1 MIAPI
6 LDPAVS
12 TCVEDPKMRNSSS
25 NNGRFLSVAVASLAV
40 SIVLVVASLS
50 QAAVNVQAFI

>member
-6 LDPAVS
+6 LDLEGN
-12 TCVEDPKMRNSSS
+12 TCVEDPKMRNSSTS
-25 NNGRFLSVAVASLAV
+25 NGRFLSVALAGLAV
-40 SIVLVVASLS
+40 SIVMVVASLS